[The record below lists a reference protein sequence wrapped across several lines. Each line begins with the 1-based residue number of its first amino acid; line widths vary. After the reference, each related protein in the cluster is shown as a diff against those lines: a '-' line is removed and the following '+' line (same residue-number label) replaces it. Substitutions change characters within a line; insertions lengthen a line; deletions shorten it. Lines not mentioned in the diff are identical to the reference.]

1 MFNFAIFSYLKM
13 GGETLKQLTIQVSRA
28 CPPGSAWLRRFK
40 QKFRLACL
48 VGTSHCPLVS
58 VSWSGLTGLHWR
70 RGGAGSRRLTD
81 VSHFALTYRLIHQSK
96 TIWEVLQSLSS
107 MPWRSK

>member
-28 CPPGSAWLRRFK
+28 RPPGPAWLRLFK

-48 VGTSHCPLVS
+48 VGTIATAHWTQDLL
-58 VSWSGLTGLHWR
+58 LTL
-70 RGGAGSRRLTD
+70 D
-81 VSHFALTYRLIHQSK
+81 
-96 TIWEVLQSLSS
+96 
-107 MPWRSK
+107 